1 MFGEAGDCVTAPWGA
16 LWRHF
21 LGRRVCHRDLGHVSG
36 VWWGIAMAEAAW
48 FFTLFGG
55 VGARLRHGSISWGVV
70 CATATWD
77 TLAVF
82 CGASHGLLFF
92 TLLDGAGACVTA
104 VWGALWQ
111 HFLGRRVCHRD
122 LGHVLG
128 VWWGIARADAAWL
141 RHSGAGRVMAAF
153 LGRRVCRRDL
163 GHVSVVWWGIAKT
176 RSRFVFY
183 VVWWGGR
190 LRHSGVGRVMAA
202 FFGTPCVPPR
212 LGTR

>member
-1 MFGEAGDCVTAPWGA
+1 MFGEASDCVTAPWGA

-128 VWWGIARADAAWL
+128 VWWGVARADAAWL
-141 RHSGAGRVMAAF
+141 FTLCGGTGACVTASWGALWKHF
-153 LGRRVCRRDL
+153 LGRCACHRDL
-163 GHVSVVWWGIAKT
+163 LSDQFAC
-176 RSRFVFY
+176 VF
-183 VVWWGGR
+183 
-190 LRHSGVGRVMAA
+190 HTN
-202 FFGTPCVPPR
+202 FF
-212 LGTR
+212 